1 MTVGIYKFLWVFS
14 IAVGVLYITVGIL
27 VFGKLD
33 LRIQFWHNGQST
45 LLLRAISFSEQ
56 KFRI

>member
-1 MTVGIYKFLWVFS
+1 MTVGVYKFLWVFS
-14 IAVGVLYITVGIL
+14 IAVGILYINVGIF

-45 LLLRAISFSEQ
+45 LLL
-56 KFRI
+56 